1 MRPNSADP
9 WRSVNSAGINP
20 TPDASR
26 RAPGTASGI
35 IRLPRVD
42 PSRCRQATAGSASA
56 AHRRGLSPHR
66 RDPGRMDNEDIVKA
80 RGEAYALAMATWPDA
95 RPEEFMLPTAR
106 AGPRAGDRRAV
117 RAVRAGSGLLS
128 RTMPYCWACSA
139 NRSPQVGTI
148 LRGHHPWVCHSQRP
162 RCHRILALSRITEPR
177 LPDSDHSWLAS
188 MLCDPPTSGRSRPES
203 VRCPA
208 ESSPRSMAGG

>member
-80 RGEAYALAMATWPDA
+80 RGEAYA
-95 RPEEFMLPTAR
+95 
-106 AGPRAGDRRAV
+106 RRAV
-117 RAVRAGSGLLS
+117 RGGSGLLR